1 METLLGFATD
11 ELVRV
16 IDSKTQPGT
25 GDDLLQITSSIAK
38 GNEEAAAAQIV
49 DVSANLID
57 GIDGEIGENKE
68 ILPLEVEEPQPIAT
82 LSTEVQEPPETIL
95 EKEEGMSLP
104 LVASIV
110 LVAILLVIAAI
121 YFWCKKQRKTRG
133 R

>member
-1 METLLGFATD
+1 MEALLGFATD

-49 DVSANLID
+49 DMSSNL
-57 GIDGEIGENKE
+57 IDGEIGENKE

-82 LSTEVQEPPETIL
+82 LSTEVQEPPKTIL
-95 EKEEGMSLP
+95 EEEGMSLP

-110 LVAILLVIAAI
+110 FVAILLVIAAI
-121 YFWCKKQRKTRG
+121 YFWRKQRKR
-133 R
+133 